1 VRALKRT
8 VRDLERLARH
18 HAAAAER
25 ARLEARDAAL
35 EARLGGGAALLVPV
49 AEWMLGLLSGRWSC
63 TGEGLGGG
71 LRSVGSV
78 RELLLRRERLL
89 YSRRGNG

>member
-49 AEWMLGLLSGRWSC
+49 AEWMLGLVSGLWF
-63 TGEGLGGG
+63 EGLRWLAAYVSFSSGA
-71 LRSVGSV
+71 SAM
-78 RELLLRRERLL
+78 
-89 YSRRGNG
+89 

>member
-49 AEWMLGLLSGRWSC
+49 AEWMLGC
-63 TGEGLGGG
+63 
-71 LRSVGSV
+71 
-78 RELLLRRERLL
+78 
-89 YSRRGNG
+89 